1 MIELHNSPIKF
12 HMRIESKN
20 PEVIKKRKMVT
31 VDDFAFDP
39 MELRG
44 TYYRV
49 IPTNAREVFFLASL
63 EKYVDKW
70 APAKGN
76 GVIVRTEIID
86 GLSYNRK

>member
-1 MIELHNSPIKF
+1 MIELHNSPIQF
-12 HMRIESKN
+12 LARIESKN
-20 PEVIKKRKMVT
+20 PEVIKKRKMIT
-31 VDDFAFDP
+31 VDDYAFDP

>member
-1 MIELHNSPIKF
+1 MIELHSSPIQF
-12 HMRIESKN
+12 LTRIESRN
-20 PEVIKKRKMVT
+20 PEVIKKRKMIT

-39 MELRG
+39 IELRG

-49 IPTNAREVFFLASL
+49 IPTNAREIFFLASL

-76 GVIVRTEIID
+76 GVIVRSEIID
-86 GLSYNRK
+86 QLTRRR

>member
-1 MIELHNSPIKF
+1 MIELYSSPIQF
-12 HMRIESKN
+12 LTRIESRN
-20 PEVIKKRKMVT
+20 PEVIKKRKMIT

-39 MELRG
+39 VELRG

-49 IPTNAREVFFLASL
+49 VPTNAREVFFLASL

-76 GVIVRTEIID
+76 GVIVRAEIID
-86 GLSYNRK
+86 QLTIRRR

>member
-1 MIELHNSPIKF
+1 MIELHSSPIQF
-12 HMRIESKN
+12 LTRIESKN
-20 PEVIKKRKMVT
+20 PEVIKKRKMIT
-31 VDDFAFDP
+31 IDDYAFDP
-39 MELRG
+39 VELRG

-76 GVIVRTEIID
+76 GVIVRADIIE
-86 GLSYNRK
+86 GLSYRRK

>member
-1 MIELHNSPIKF
+1 MIELHSSPIQF
-12 HMRIESKN
+12 LTRIESKN
-20 PEVIKKRKMVT
+20 PEVIKKRKMIT
-31 VDDFAFDP
+31 VDDYAFDP
-39 MELRG
+39 IELRG

-76 GVIVRTEIID
+76 GIIVRSEIID
-86 GLSYNRK
+86 SLSRSLK

>member
-31 VDDFAFDP
+31 VDDYAFDP
-39 MELRG
+39 TELRG

-76 GVIVRTEIID
+76 GIIVRSEIID

>member
-1 MIELHNSPIKF
+1 MIELDSSPIQF
-12 HMRIESKN
+12 LARIESKN

-31 VDDFAFDP
+31 VDDYAFNP

-86 GLSYNRK
+86 QLTTRRR